1 MPTVHLSLPEALHRE
16 LKQYANEMGM
26 SITDLIRMMIRE
38 GLQRLREERAAAQ
51 RQARREPETTEALL
65 QVLQKLEELERRM
78 EEYQAFVEGE
88 LYRIN
93 SSLHSLKKRVSKLE
107 DTVEEQLIP
116 VEAELVRP

>member
-16 LKQYANEMGM
+16 LKQYASEMGM

-38 GLQRLREERAAAQ
+38 GLQRLREERMAAQ

-93 SSLHSLKKRVSKLE
+93 TSLHSLKKRVSKLE